1 METLLKFQTKFCSYI
16 IGTAILAVTTAFT
29 TLTTQQNPI
38 TSASP
43 SPQERGR
50 ARQGPGGEVT
60 RPQSQAP
67 PLFWRG
73 AVPGRGRGVRLTS
86 EDSPFLDSLLNANPL
101 LRRVATN
108 PRYELQIIY
117 TQIDRDAQNRPTFT
131 PHTYHLNPKQY
142 FNPASLVKLPV
153 VALSLEKLNDLHKP
167 GVTRRTIM
175 ATSTAYR
182 CQAPV
187 PFAAPADSD
196 RTTTI
201 GNYIKRMLLV
211 SDNLAYN
218 RLYEFLGQRPLNQR
232 LQELGYPNAR
242 ITRRFAPC
250 DTTAN
255 RHTNPIS
262 FHTPSGD
269 TLYKEAAK
277 FNPTP
282 YVSPLGRVLKG
293 RAHQAGSR
301 VIPEPYDFTTANH
314 LPLPDITAVLQSV
327 LFPESVPAAQRLRL
341 TPADY
346 AFLRRYLHATPHE
359 SGFHPYAPSRY
370 FDAYKKYLY
379 YGRNP
384 DLPRQSTLRI
394 YNIVG
399 MSHGYLADVAY
410 FADSLHQSEFLL
422 SAVLY
427 VNQNGIIND
436 GAYEYD
442 NIGQPFLAQLGRKI
456 QQYEAQRPRQH
467 HPNLTEFFA
476 PELIR

>member
-1 METLLKFQTKFCSYI
+1 MKISRQFRPTLYYI
-16 IGTAILAVTTAFT
+16 VGAALLLTIT
-29 TLTTQQNPI
+29 TLA
-38 TSASP
+38 ASI
-43 SPQERGR
+43 RL
-50 ARQGPGGEVT
+50 
-60 RPQSQAP
+60 AP

-73 AVPGRGRGVRLTS
+73 GRGVRLKP
-86 EDSPFLDSLLNANPL
+86 EDSPLLDSLIHTNAL
-101 LRRVATN
+101 LTRVALD
-108 PRYELQIIY
+108 PQYELQIIY
-117 TQIDRDAQNRPTFT
+117 TQIDHDTQNRPTFT
-131 PHTYHLNPKQY
+131 PLTYHLNPRQY

-153 VALSLEKLNDLHKP
+153 VALSLEKLNDLQNP
-167 GVTRRTIM
+167 SVTRRTIM
-175 ATSTAYR
+175 ATGTAYR
-182 CQAPV
+182 CQTPV

-196 RTTTI
+196 RTATI

-211 SDNLAYN
+211 SDNIAYN

-232 LQELGYPNAR
+232 LQELGYPNTR

-250 DTTAN
+250 DTAAN

-262 FHTPSGD
+262 FHAPTGD
-269 TLYKEAAK
+269 TLYQQSAQY
-277 FNPTP
+277 NSTP
-282 YVSPLGRVLKG
+282 YTSPLGRVLKG
-293 RAHQAGSR
+293 NAYQVGRR

-314 LPLPDITAVLQSV
+314 LPLPDITALLQSII
-327 LFPESVPAAQRLRL
+327 FPESVPAAQRLRL
-341 TPADY
+341 TPPDY

-359 SGFHPYAPSRY
+359 SGFHPYAPARY

-384 DLPRQSTLRI
+384 EIPHQSSLHI

-427 VNQNGIIND
+427 VNQDGIIND

-442 NIGQPFLAQLGRKI
+442 TIGQPFLAQLGHQI
-456 QQYEAQRPRQH
+456 QQYESERPRQH
-467 HPNLTEFFA
+467 RPNLTEFFV
-476 PELIR
+476 PEPIR

>member
-1 METLLKFQTKFCSYI
+1 MKTPSQSRSTLYYI
-16 IGTAILAVTTAFT
+16 IGLAFLLTIT
-29 TLTTQQNPI
+29 TLLTLAA
-38 TSASP
+38 TS
-43 SPQERGR
+43 RL
-50 ARQGPGGEVT
+50 
-60 RPQSQAP
+60 AP
-67 PLFWRG
+67 PLHWSG
-73 AVPGRGRGVRLTS
+73 GREGRPPS
-86 EDSPFLDSLLNANPL
+86 ADSPLLDSLLKANPQL
-101 LRRVATN
+101 ARVATN
-108 PRYELQIIY
+108 PKYELQIIY
-117 TQIDRDAQNRPTFT
+117 TQINRDAQNRPTFI
-131 PHTYHLNPKQY
+131 PHTYHLNPQQY

-153 VALSLEKLNDLHKP
+153 VALSLEKLNDLNKP

-175 ATSTAYR
+175 ATGTAYR
-182 CQAPV
+182 CQTPV

-196 RTTTI
+196 RTATV

-211 SDNLAYN
+211 SDNVAYN
-218 RLYEFLGQRPLNQR
+218 RLYEFLGQQLLNQR
-232 LQELGYPNAR
+232 LQELGHPNVR

-250 DTTAN
+250 DTAAN

-269 TLYKEAAK
+269 TLYKEPAK

-282 YVSPLGRVLKG
+282 YTSPLGRVLKG
-293 RAHQAGSR
+293 RAYQAGR
-301 VIPEPYDFTTANH
+301 RIIPEPYDFTTANH
-314 LPLPDITAVLQSV
+314 LPLPAITALLQSI

-341 TPADY
+341 TPTDY

-359 SGFHPYAPSRY
+359 SGFHPYAPARY

-384 DLPRQSTLRI
+384 EIPHQSTLRI

-427 VNQNGIIND
+427 VNQDGIIND

-442 NIGQPFLAQLGRKI
+442 TIGLPFLAQLGRQI
-456 QQYEAQRPRQH
+456 QQYESQRPRQYL
-467 HPNLTEFFA
+467 PNLTEFFSLE
-476 PELIR
+476 PIR

>member
-1 METLLKFQTKFCSYI
+1 M
-16 IGTAILAVTTAFT
+16 
-29 TLTTQQNPI
+29 
-38 TSASP
+38 
-43 SPQERGR
+43 
-50 ARQGPGGEVT
+50 
-60 RPQSQAP
+60 
-67 PLFWRG
+67 
-73 AVPGRGRGVRLTS
+73 
-86 EDSPFLDSLLNANPL
+86 LDSLLKASPQL
-101 LRRVATN
+101 SRVATN
-108 PRYELQIIY
+108 PQYELQIIY

-131 PHTYHLNPKQY
+131 PHTYHLNPQQY

-167 GVTRRTIM
+167 GVNRRTIM
-175 ATSTAYR
+175 ATGTAWR
-182 CQAPV
+182 CQTPV

-196 RTTTI
+196 RTATV

-218 RLYEFLGQRPLNQR
+218 RLYEFLGQRPLNDR
-232 LQELGYPNAR
+232 LAQLDHPNVR

-250 DTTAN
+250 DTAAN

-262 FHTPSGD
+262 FHTPQGD
-269 TLYKEAAK
+269 TIYKQPAQY
-277 FNPTP
+277 NPTP
-282 YVSPLGRVLKG
+282 YSSPLGRVLKG
-293 RAHQAGSR
+293 RAYQAGRR

-314 LPLPDITAVLQSV
+314 LPLPDITALLQSI

-341 TPADY
+341 TPTDY

-359 SGFHPYAPSRY
+359 SGFHTYVPARY

-379 YGRNP
+379 YGRDP
-384 DLPRQSTLRI
+384 EIPHQSALRI

-427 VNQNGIIND
+427 VNQDGIIND
-436 GAYEYD
+436 GVYEYD
-442 NIGQPFLAQLGRKI
+442 SIGEPFLALLGRQI
-456 QQYEAQRPRQH
+456 QQYEAQRPRQIR
-467 HPNLTEFFA
+467 PNLTEFFV
-476 PELIR
+476 PEPIR